1 MSACLKR
8 IEQVN
13 PRINAIV
20 EFRPEEAVAA
30 ADAVN
35 AAGTWAAAT

>member
-20 EFRPEEAVAA
+20 EHRPEEAVAA
-30 ADAVN
+30 AVAVN
-35 AAGTWAAAT
+35 AAGPWAAAT

>member
-30 ADAVN
+30 ADAIN
-35 AAGTWAAAT
+35 AAGISAATT